1 VAAGVPSEA
10 QITGTVTFYEGGTY
24 LGNGTNSGGTVLGT
38 GALSNGVAT
47 FTTTAL
53 AIGNHSITAVY
64 SGTANIL
71 GSSLAIVDQL
81 VTAPPA
87 GSTIFAIGVAPTVT
101 VGVGRS
107 VSLEITIT
115 PLNGFP
121 QGVTLGCSNLPPETT
136 CTFANPVIAPDGGST
151 TLLLSTTAP
160 HSCGSAQP
168 YFLGGTGNGPGAAP
182 LALPVLAGVV
192 AVLLPGRRRWLR
204 ALVAIAAVAGAMQ
217 ISGCDNCTD
226 LGTRPNTY
234 TIQVTGT
241 ASGVAQVQTQNI
253 VLTVTI

>member
-1 VAAGVPSEA
+1 
-10 QITGTVTFYEGGTY
+10 
-24 LGNGTNSGGTVLGT
+24 LGT
-38 GALSNGVAT
+38 GTLSSAGVAT
-47 FTTTAL
+47 ITTSAL
-53 AIGNHSITAVY
+53 DIGNHSITAIYNGNVNTLP
-64 SGTANIL
+64 SNSAIL
-71 GSSLAIVDQL
+71 NQL

-87 GSTIFAIGVAPTVT
+87 GSTIFAIGVTPTVT

-107 VSLEITIT
+107 VSLEIAIT

-121 QGVTLGCSNLPPETT
+121 QGVVLGCSNLPPETT
-136 CTFANPVIAPDGGST
+136 CTFANPVIPPGGGST

-160 HSCGSAQP
+160 HSCGSTQP
-168 YFLGGTGNGPGAAP
+168 YFEGGVGSGPGVAP

-204 ALVAIAAVAGAMQ
+204 ALIAIAAVAGVIQ
-217 ISGCDNCTD
+217 ISGCGNCTD

-241 ASGVAQVQTQNI
+241 AAGVTQVQTQNI